1 MGDEA
6 AVFRKTATLNG
17 AYTIDAGLAA
27 LARQIVL
34 KKAAADSAQIISML
48 GIQEES

>member
-1 MGDEA
+1 MGEDA
-6 AVFRKTATLNG
+6 ATFRKTHALNG
-17 AYTIDAGLAA
+17 AYTVDAGLVA

-48 GIQEES
+48 GIQEE